1 MRRRNNCLVL
11 ATDASGQLVSSALE
25 KQRKRR
31 RIRLARPT
39 GVHLRMIRYVI
50 IAVDVTRHMDIKPFE
65 GGMRPSSLVVAT
77 RALARFVRM
86 FLDANPLCRVAI
98 HRTGHEGHGNSAE
111 RVEDFSSNAAILEAR
126 LHEMGSTVPPKRG
139 GISLQNVLTLA
150 RKSFEGVPS
159 YAAKELLFVHSALTT
174 RDAGDV
180 HNCIEQVRA
189 AGIRCSVIS
198 LSAQVRVFELAAER
212 THGLFDV
219 AEDEPS
225 LRRIL
230 ERHVVPAPEVRGRV
244 GDAGDA
250 TAPPAARFI
259 EMGFPTFEEGLG
271 TRPKPA
277 TSRIHGTHEN
287 RFKFS
292 TSGYT
297 CPRCRTFVLPGG
309 LSLPCPTC
317 NLLLSASKDLA
328 RSCVCL
334 SRADLRVSRAA
345 ALCSLTPPP
354 PLILL
359 RITPTRIAPCAGTT
373 HGCPSAAPR
382 SYHHLFPVAPFE
394 ELHVAR
400 CVQLAT
406 AGCTACFG
414 CDRELLRPW
423 RAGASATGEW
433 QGEVWLRCPRCGP
446 PPGLPAD
453 GATARGEAGAR
464 GEDGAGAIV
473 FCDACDVFIHD
484 SLHNCPGC
492 ATYK

>member
-1 MRRRNNCLVL
+1 MERGPRSLVL
-11 ATDASGQLVSSALE
+11 ATDASGKLVSSALE

-65 GGMRPSSLVVAT
+65 GGMRPSSLIVAT

-180 HNCIEQVRA
+180 REHIVFTVTFHANILLTQFDSRSPVTHFGSSLQVHTCIERVGA

-198 LSAQVRVFELAAER
+198 LSAQVRIFELAAER

-219 AEDEPS
+219 AEDELS

-230 ERHVVPAPEVRGRV
+230 ERHVVPAPEVRD
-244 GDAGDA
+244 DASDA
-250 TAPPAARFI
+250 SAAGAAGGTSAATTPPVARFI

-271 TRPKPA
+271 ARPKPA

-287 RFKFS
+287 RFRFS

-297 CPRCRTFVLPGG
+297 CPRCRTFVLP
-309 LSLPCPTC
+309 
-317 NLLLSASKDLA
+317 
-328 RSCVCL
+328 
-334 SRADLRVSRAA
+334 
-345 ALCSLTPPP
+345 
-354 PLILL
+354 
-359 RITPTRIAPCAGTT
+359 
-373 HGCPSAAPR
+373 
-382 SYHHLFPVAPFE
+382 E
-394 ELHVAR
+394 
-400 CVQLAT
+400 
-406 AGCTACFG
+406 
-414 CDRELLRPW
+414 
-423 RAGASATGEW
+423 GA
-433 QGEVWLRCPRCGP
+433 
-446 PPGLPAD
+446 
-453 GATARGEAGAR
+453 
-464 GEDGAGAIV
+464 
-473 FCDACDVFIHD
+473 
-484 SLHNCPGC
+484 
-492 ATYK
+492 